1 MTLQKITNMQQ
12 QNKAYLYAFSA
23 VLLWSTVATAFKIAL
38 QYVDFMQL
46 LLFSS
51 GIATL
56 VMLVILSIEG
66 KLKKAFQISANEIY
80 KSAFRGA
87 LNPFLYYL
95 ILFKA
100 YAILPAQEAM
110 TLNYTWPIM
119 LILLSVPLLHQKLSK
134 VGVLSI
140 ILSFVGV
147 LLIAS
152 KGNLANLQLTN
163 LYGDLL
169 ALSTSIVWA
178 LFWIVNIKSA
188 IDESIKLFYSFLFG
202 FLFTLPVVFFFSS
215 FSIPP
220 LAGIASVIYIGMAEM
235 GITFFFWLNALKL
248 SRRTDQVSQ
257 LIYLSP
263 FLSLIFIGI
272 FLHEVIQFTTVYG
285 LIFILLGIFLNN
297 WYQRR
302 HQKG

>member
-1 MTLQKITNMQQ
+1 MQQ

-302 HQKG
+302 QQKG

>member
-1 MTLQKITNMQQ
+1 MQQ

-100 YAILPAQEAM
+100 YDILPAQEAM

-140 ILSFVGV
+140 FLSFVGV

-302 HQKG
+302 QQKG

>member
-1 MTLQKITNMQQ
+1 MQQ

-100 YAILPAQEAM
+100 YDILPAQEAM

>member
-1 MTLQKITNMQQ
+1 MQQ

-100 YAILPAQEAM
+100 YDILPAQEAM

-302 HQKG
+302 QQKG

>member
-1 MTLQKITNMQQ
+1 MQQ

>member
-1 MTLQKITNMQQ
+1 MQQ

-100 YAILPAQEAM
+100 YDILPAQEAM

-263 FLSLIFIGI
+263 FLSLIFLGI